1 MNKEDKKM
9 FEQIESLINDRKSL
23 LGTDEEINKILEND
37 IHSLEQIIKI
47 YKEYKKENKELK
59 NNKIKNDKLINSLND
74 FNYKL
79 KQQYELLELNYLR
92 QKKENKELK
101 KQLGDRTKY
110 VFVTECSAE
119 QNSYFMPLAEYLD
132 MKELPEDY
140 EDIEYVELTDEELD
154 YLEDCCIDEEFI
166 DFLNIVKYNKI
177 KEMFES
183 GSVDLEE
190 LKNIVLG
197 DE

>member
-1 MNKEDKKM
+1 MNKDKIIKDLK
-9 FEQIESLINDRKSL
+9 ERNAKLKNQNELK
-23 LGTDEEINKILEND
+23 D
-37 IHSLEQIIKI
+37 IRCCHLEQ
-47 YKEYKKENKELK
+47 ENQELK

-119 QNSYFMPLAEYLD
+119 QKSYFMPLDEYLD
-132 MKELPEDY
+132 MNELPKNYEDY
-140 EDIEYVELTDEELD
+140 EYLELTDKEVI
-154 YLEDCCIDEEFI
+154 YLEDYIRDLKIIDMKKNL
-166 DFLNIVKYNKI
+166 DLRKYYKI
-177 KEMFES
+177 RDMFES

-197 DE
+197 DELNERK

>member
-1 MNKEDKKM
+1 MNKDK
-9 FEQIESLINDRKSL
+9 
-23 LGTDEEINKILEND
+23 
-37 IHSLEQIIKI
+37 IIKDL
-47 YKEYKKENKELK
+47 KERNAK
-59 NNKIKNDKLINSLND
+59 
-74 FNYKL
+74 
-79 KQQYELLELNYLR
+79 
-92 QKKENKELK
+92 LK

-110 VFVTECSAE
+110 IFVTECSPE

-154 YLEDCCIDEEFI
+154 YLEDCCIDVELT
-166 DFLNIVKYNKI
+166 DFLKINRYNKI

-183 GSVDLEE
+183 GVVDLIE